1 MQNLQLARFYHRLS
15 AFIFDMFIVSICY
28 GVIIALITMKP
39 EKIFSRFNSTSGNST
54 IDIIVIFAIMLLL
67 FVFVPIVNKGMTLGQ
82 RMMSVKMIKDNY
94 EETKVGIFLVRFIF
108 IAVLSILLLGIP
120 VILNAYL
127 MLFRK
132 DRKTLQDLVFK
143 TSVIQ
148 TR

>member
-1 MQNLQLARFYHRLS
+1 VQNLQLARFYHRLS

-28 GVIIALITMKP
+28 GIIIALITMKP

-54 IDIIVIFAIMLLL
+54 IDIIVIFAIMLIL
-67 FVFVPIVNKGMTLGQ
+67 FVFVPILNKGMTLGQ

-108 IAVLSILLLGIP
+108 IAVISILLLGIP

>member
-28 GVIIALITMKP
+28 GIIIALITMKP

-54 IDIIVIFAIMLLL
+54 IDIIVIFAIMLIL
-67 FVFVPIVNKGMTLGQ
+67 FVFVPILNKGMTLGQ

-108 IAVLSILLLGIP
+108 IAVISILLLGIP